1 MARRGI
7 PVRGGSAAL
16 GGLSTQA
23 VRGTQQPGSG
33 TSSRPGQVVVG
44 APTTTGQQGAGMV
57 VAPPSSGNRGTVT
70 ITPPGRGTA
79 NIVSVRPATGS
90 TTSPRPLVTVRPA
103 VVVRPVTSAV
113 LTVPLSNTLARV
125 IPNFTLRVPLLRPKP
140 VQQFP
145 EDTLNVSETR
155 FRNNKFVPVEENGIS
170 VFRPEIIS
178 IMDFHPI
185 WKGFR
190 PFKLKR
196 TINGLSPAGKLIDIQ
211 YNALWMRRDTVVNV
225 LDGIQSRRAE
235 NTRQIFSRM
244 RNDFQAQIDRTR
256 RTVNQYANFINKV
269 ELAKNSL
276 DIRKINRSSYTSG
289 FLPLPE
295 FFSSRMQLSPDEFE
309 TYSDTKILMQLLA
322 DFKSI
327 CEGYSYNLLDLID
340 RDRVDDKSPVTI
352 DRTYTQQDGFTF
364 SVDQLRSRT
373 TPINAA
379 NRDYFNRFLNSLPPN
394 PDDRIKLLLTVLS
407 KELRVS
413 KGLGDKNNQTVLQ
426 NIFNAGNT
434 GSPFDNVI
442 GVVGSTIF
450 DQPLGPQSLASTLIR
465 RIDRNSF
472 VLPFERKYVDSDET
486 KQTYVPGSTFFID
499 TVFDLDGNR
508 FNTRPFS
515 DYANEFT
522 SKFIFGKYIIE
533 RLFELSGKETPLAAR
548 RMIDTVYASYRRALS
563 GTTTVTGLNRDQAI
577 VMAIFSLANEDNRL
591 KSLLFQ
597 FLLMVGLAQNTIAN
611 KKPVFTNLANEF
623 KTIRAFPDVMVS
635 RFTNPNITLGLGVLR
650 PYLQRLATDIENR
663 IFALTTV
670 IPRVNLGIAFTTRPD
685 YNRFL
690 INNTPSTIVTSPFDR
705 LTTQPIVAGQTTV
718 NVLRGNIINVLMSTV
733 EPRTS
738 ATPNLLKEFIDLSN
752 SFTQAATANGENVY
766 LLDDGS
772 GRSRYNFISTST
784 QLLLVFE
791 ILSSLTSKYN
801 FSKFGKSQ
809 TPFNTFIKVDA
820 NYNDFIKDTIDDVI
834 GVPPSSVIVLT
845 PLSTNLRDAFRP
857 IRAYRPSTTFQVA
870 TSPLQRLTQT
880 ATTTIARTFNSSF
893 NTSRTARVGGALS
906 TTRNT
911 VNVSQGTLGG
921 RQLSETNLI
930 QNNLGSAFLSP
941 SVIAQ
946 LGVVRFNLLKL
957 STQANKLKNS
967 LVSVRNK
974 IKDETQ
980 IQQNIIDILSV
991 VERRVRTG
999 NQDFQTGFNQATLN
1013 TFLQENSLQDLEI
1026 TKTPAQVRLAKFL
1039 VEDMSSRRIS
1049 GVTERL
1055 ASDGSDQVG
1064 NFFTGEERGV
1074 DTATNNLVDEET
1086 VQPATRETMYSL
1098 FSEPLYLRPNLAD
1111 IRTKI
1116 ISVGVP
1122 GGFSK
1127 QLSDR
1132 VQQSAI
1138 NENTFRDKQFDVVS
1152 INVYK
1157 RDARFDD
1164 IVFKPQTFLFDLSLF
1179 SENDFTYIQPRE
1191 NETFTRLLQRS
1202 RVRDLEQFS
1211 GFYSGAPTFRT
1222 ISNIVNDDKYDFI
1235 TRAQKTQLIQNHVQ
1249 SSVLQTYI
1257 RLLTGLRIEE
1267 STFTVRGINR
1277 GTNFNQE
1284 FQNLVFKYLREDL
1297 RKVIPNKPI
1306 MEILEDPNVD
1316 DESKDILRLFTFG
1329 GVIFEPTTFRN
1340 KVITPKLFDRV
1351 FHIAFNTE
1359 QFEIDLDLTNET
1371 QAGKNALGQNFVQER
1386 LIVNGG
1392 RTYLR
1397 IKERNE
1403 LAFEDYFISITNS
1416 V

>member
-1 MARRGI
+1 MAKRGI
-7 PVRGGSAAL
+7 PIRGSSAAL

-23 VRGTQQPGSG
+23 IRGTQEPNVSG
-33 TSSRPGQVVVG
+33 VASRPGQTVVG
-44 APTTTGQQGAGMV
+44 APATTGLQSPGV
-57 VAPPSSGNRGTVT
+57 VAQTTSNRGTVA
-70 ITPPGRGTA
+70 ITQSGRGVA
-79 NIVSVRPATGS
+79 NIASLRS
-90 TTSPRPLVTVRPA
+90 TDGAIAAVRPLVTVRPA
-103 VVVRPVTSAV
+103 VVVRPVTSAR
-113 LTVPLSNTLARV
+113 LTVPLSNTLAKV
-125 IPNFTLRVPLLRPKP
+125 IPNFTLKLPLLRPKTI
-140 VQQFP
+140 QSFP

-155 FRNNKFVPVEENGIS
+155 FVNNKFVPVEENGIS

-190 PFKLKR
+190 PYKLR
-196 TINGLSPAGKLIDIQ
+196 RSINGLSPAGKLIDIQ
-211 YNALWMRRDTVVNV
+211 YNALWMRRDTIVNV

-235 NTRQIFSRM
+235 NTRQIFTRL

-256 RTVNQYANFINKV
+256 RTVNQYATFIKKV
-269 ELAKNSL
+269 ELAKDSL
-276 DIRKINRSSYTSG
+276 DIRKINRASYTSG

-295 FFSSRMQLSPDEFE
+295 FFSSRMQLGPDEFE

-322 DFKSI
+322 DFKAI
-327 CEGYSYNLLDLID
+327 CEGYSYNLLDLVD
-340 RDRVDDKSPVTI
+340 RDRVDDRSPVTI

-364 SVDQLRSRT
+364 SVEQLRSRT
-373 TPINAA
+373 APINAT

-394 PDDRIKLLLTVLS
+394 PDDRVKLLLTVLS

-413 KGLGDKNNQTVLQ
+413 KGLGDRNNQTTLQ
-426 NIFNAGNT
+426 NVFNAGSF
-434 GSPFDNVI
+434 GSPFDNII

-486 KQTYVPGSTFFID
+486 KQTYVPGSAYFID
-499 TVFDLDGNR
+499 TVFELDGKR

-522 SKFIFGKYIIE
+522 AKFIFGKYLIE
-533 RLFELSGKETPLAAR
+533 RLFELTGKETPLAPR
-548 RMIDTVYASYRRALS
+548 RMIDAVLASYRRSIS
-563 GTTTVTGLNRDQAI
+563 GTATVTGLNKDQAI

-597 FLLMVGLAQNTIAN
+597 FLLMVGLAQNTVAN

-623 KTIRAFPDVMVS
+623 KTIRAFPDVMVTKL
-635 RFTNPNITLGLGVLR
+635 TNPNILLGLNVLR

-670 IPRVNLGIAFTTRPD
+670 IPRINLGIAFTTRPD
-685 YNRFL
+685 YNRFQ

-705 LTTQPIVAGQTTV
+705 LTVQPIVAGQTTV
-718 NVLRGNIINVLMSTV
+718 NVLRGNIINVLMSAV

-752 SFTQAATANGENVY
+752 AFTQAATVNGESVY
-766 LLDDGS
+766 LLDDNS
-772 GRSRYNFISTST
+772 GRSRYNFVSTST
-784 QLLLVFE
+784 QLLVIFE
-791 ILSSLTSKYN
+791 ILASLASKYN

-820 NYNDFIKDTIDDVI
+820 NYNDFIKDTIDDII
-834 GVPPSSVIVLT
+834 GVPTNSVTLLT

-857 IRAYRPSTTFQVA
+857 TRAYRPSTTFQVA
-870 TSPLQRLTQT
+870 TSPLQRLRQT
-880 ATTTIARTFNSSF
+880 ATTTIARSYNSSF
-893 NTSRTARVGGALS
+893 NTSRTARAGGALS

-911 VNVSQGTLGG
+911 LNVSQGTLGG

-930 QNNLGSAFLSP
+930 QNNLGSPFLSP
-941 SVIAQ
+941 KVISQ
-946 LGVVRFNLLKL
+946 LGITRFNLLKL
-957 STQANKLKNS
+957 STQPNKLKNS
-967 LVSVRNK
+967 LISIRNK
-974 IKDETQ
+974 IKDESQ
-980 IQQNIIDILSV
+980 IQQNILDILSV
-991 VERRVRTG
+991 IERRVRTG
-999 NQDFQTGFNQATLN
+999 NQDFQNGFSQAALD
-1013 TFLQENSLQDLEI
+1013 TFLQENTIQDLEI
-1026 TKTPAQVRLAKFL
+1026 IRTPAQVRLAKFL
-1039 VEDMSSRRIS
+1039 VEDMSARRVS
-1049 GVTERL
+1049 AVTERL

-1064 NFFTGEERGV
+1064 TFFTGEEHGV

-1086 VQPATRETMYSL
+1086 VQPATRETMYSML
-1098 FSEPLYLRPNLAD
+1098 SEPLYLRPNLAD

-1116 ISVGVP
+1116 ISVGIP

-1138 NENTFRDKQFDVVS
+1138 NENTFRDKQFDVVA

-1179 SENDFTYIQPRE
+1179 PDSDFSYLQPRE
-1191 NETFTRLLQRS
+1191 NETFSRILQRA

-1222 ISNIVNDDKYDFI
+1222 IENIVNDDKYNFI
-1235 TRAQKTQLIQNHVQ
+1235 PSAQKTELIRNHIQ
-1249 SSVLQTYI
+1249 SSILQTYI

-1267 STFTVRGINR
+1267 STFTVRSVNR
-1277 GTNFNQE
+1277 GSNFNQE
-1284 FQNLVFKYLREDL
+1284 FQNLVLKYLKEDL
-1297 RKVIPNKPI
+1297 RKTIPNKPI
-1306 MEILEDPNVD
+1306 MDILEDPNVD

-1340 KVITPKLFDRV
+1340 KVVTPKLFDRV

-1359 QFEIDLDLTNET
+1359 QFEIDLELTNET
-1371 QAGKNALGQNFVQER
+1371 QAGKNAMSQNFVQER

-1397 IKERNE
+1397 TKERNE
-1403 LAFEDYFISITNS
+1403 LAFEDYFVSITNNI
-1416 V
+1416 

>member
-1 MARRGI
+1 MAKRGI
-7 PVRGGSAAL
+7 GIRGGSAAL

-23 VRGTQQPGSG
+23 VRGTQQPSSG
-33 TSSRPGQVVVG
+33 GASRPGQTVVG
-44 APTTTGQQGAGMV
+44 VPTTTGQQSFGGATQTK
-57 VAPPSSGNRGTVT
+57 SGSRTVSVSQS
-70 ITPPGRGTA
+70 GRG
-79 NIVSVRPATGS
+79 NVSAT
-90 TTSPRPLVTVRPA
+90 TTRAIASLSDAVRPLVSVRPA
-103 VVVRPVTSAV
+103 VVVRAVTSAR
-113 LTVPLSNTLARV
+113 LTIPLSNTLAQV
-125 IPNFTLRVPLLRPKP
+125 IPNFILKLPLLRPKP
-140 VQQFP
+140 AQKFP

-155 FRNNKFVPVEENGIS
+155 FVNNKFVPVEENGIS

-190 PFKLKR
+190 PYKLQR

-211 YNALWMRRDTVVNV
+211 YNALWMRRDTIVNV

-235 NTRQIFSRM
+235 NTRQIFARL
-244 RNDFQAQIDRTR
+244 RTDFQEQINRTR
-256 RTVNQYANFINKV
+256 RTVNQYATFIKKV
-269 ELAKNSL
+269 EAAKDSL

-295 FFSSRMQLSPDEFE
+295 FFSSRMQLGPDEFE

-327 CEGYSYNLLDLID
+327 CEGYSYNLLDLVD
-340 RDRVDDKSPVTI
+340 RDRVDERSPVTI

-364 SVDQLRSRT
+364 SVEQLRSRT

-413 KGLGDKNNQTVLQ
+413 KGLGDRNNQTVLR
-426 NIFNAGNT
+426 NVFNAGST
-434 GSPFDNVI
+434 GSPFDNII

-486 KQTYVPGSTFFID
+486 KQTYVPGSTYFID
-499 TVFDLDGNR
+499 TVFELDGKR

-522 SKFIFGKYIIE
+522 SKFIFGKYLIE
-533 RLFELSGKETPLAAR
+533 RLFELTGKETPLAPR
-548 RMIDTVYASYRRALS
+548 RMIDTVFAAYRRSIS
-563 GTTTVTGLNRDQAI
+563 GTTTVSGLNKDQAI
-577 VMAIFSLANEDNRL
+577 VMAMFSLANEDNRL

-597 FLLMVGLAQNTIAN
+597 FLLMVGLAQNTVAN
-611 KKPVFTNLANEF
+611 KKPIFTNLANEF
-623 KTIRAFPDVMVS
+623 KTVRAFPDVLVTKL
-635 RFTNPNITLGLGVLR
+635 TNPNILLGPSVLR

-670 IPRVNLGIAFTTRPD
+670 IPRINLGIAFTTRPD
-685 YNRFL
+685 YNRFQ
-690 INNTPSTIVTSPFDR
+690 INNTPSTIVSSPFDR

-718 NVLRGNIINVLMSTV
+718 NVLRGNITNVLMSAL

-752 SFTQAATANGENVY
+752 AFSQGATVNGDSVY
-766 LLDDGS
+766 LLDDNS
-772 GRSRYNFISTST
+772 GRSRYNFVSTST

-791 ILSSLTSKYN
+791 ILASMTSKYN

-809 TPFNTFIKVDA
+809 TPFNTFIKVDTS
-820 NYNDFIKDTIDDVI
+820 YNDFIKDAIDDII
-834 GVPPSSVIVLT
+834 GVPTNSVTLLT
-845 PLSTNLRDAFRP
+845 PLSTNIANSFRP
-857 IRAYRPSTTFQVA
+857 TRAYRPSTTFQVA
-870 TSPLQRLTQT
+870 TSPLQRLSQT
-880 ATTTIARTFNSSF
+880 TRTTIARTYNSSY

-906 TTRNT
+906 ATKNSL
-911 VNVSQGTLGG
+911 NVAQGTVGG
-921 RQLSETNLI
+921 RQISETNLV
-930 QNNLGSAFLSP
+930 QNNLGSPFLSP
-941 SVIAQ
+941 SVISR
-946 LGVVRFNLLKL
+946 LGVIKFNLLKL
-957 STQANKLKNS
+957 STQPNKLKNS
-967 LVSVRNK
+967 LITVRNK
-974 IKDETQ
+974 IREESQ
-980 IQQNIIDILSV
+980 IQKNIIDILSV
-991 VERRVRTG
+991 IERRVRTG
-999 NQDFQTGFNQATLN
+999 NQDFQTGFSQAALN
-1013 TFLQENSLQDLEI
+1013 TFLQENTLQDLEI
-1026 TKTPAQVRLAKFL
+1026 IKTPAQVRLAKFL
-1039 VEDMSSRRIS
+1039 VEDMSSRRVS
-1049 GVTERL
+1049 AVTERL
-1055 ASDGSDQVG
+1055 ASDGSDQVDT
-1064 NFFTGEERGV
+1064 FFTGEERRV

-1086 VQPATRETMYSL
+1086 VQPATREVL
-1098 FSEPLYLRPNLAD
+1098 FSMLSEPLFLQPNLAD

-1116 ISVGVP
+1116 ISVGIP
-1122 GGFSK
+1122 RGFSK

-1132 VQQSAI
+1132 VYQSAI
-1138 NENTFRDKQFDVVS
+1138 NENTFRDKQFDVVT
-1152 INVYK
+1152 INIYK

-1179 SENDFTYIQPRE
+1179 ADSDFTYLQPRE
-1191 NETFTRLLQRS
+1191 NESFSRILERA

-1235 TRAQKTQLIQNHVQ
+1235 PAAQKTELIKNHVQ
-1249 SSVLQTYI
+1249 SGILQTYI

-1267 STFTVRGINR
+1267 GTFTVRGIGR

-1284 FQNLVFKYLREDL
+1284 FQNLVLKYLREDL
-1297 RKVIPNKPI
+1297 RKTIPNKPI
-1306 MEILEDPNVD
+1306 MAILEDPNVD

-1329 GVIFEPTTFRN
+1329 GVIFEPTAFRN
-1340 KVITPKLFDRV
+1340 KVVTPKMFDRV

-1359 QFEIDLDLTNET
+1359 QFEIDIELTNET
-1371 QAGKNALGQNFVQER
+1371 QAGKNALSQNFVQER

-1392 RTYLR
+1392 RTYLK

-1403 LAFEDYFISITNS
+1403 LAFEDYFVSITNNI
-1416 V
+1416 